1 VSKFD
6 YPLLFEPIPVP
17 KVWAGKKLADIPGR
31 KRLDETTHAG
41 ESWDVSTWP
50 TAPDDSSLDT
60 MSKITNGSLAGTPL
74 GDVMQVPVV
83 VKVIDSGQPL
93 SVQCH
98 PHTPDEHKNEMWY
111 IFEADKDAYIYLGF
125 ADGVTADE
133 FCAALRE
140 EPQNGQ
146 RIMNSLNCRRKL
158 ERGMHFS
165 VPAPS
170 VHALGPGLLTFEI
183 SERSQVT
190 YRLYDYDR
198 ARSRGHLDIAAGCEA
213 LTTSVSSQKP
223 FDPMLDIR
231 QEQTTSVIAEF
242 STFCVIKSTGDK
254 IRIESAG
261 RQHLLTASGG
271 NCRIS
276 GPRSEWDIELR
287 YTFTCLVPPTD
298 KPYTIDT
305 QGSGEI
311 LISPL
316 TGYPGGKQP

>member
-1 VSKFD
+1 MRKFD

-17 KVWAGKKLADIPGR
+17 KVWAGDKLAAIPGR
-31 KRLDETTHAG
+31 KSIDETTHTG

-60 MSKITNGSLAGTPL
+60 MSKITNGPLAGVPL
-74 GDVMQVPVV
+74 GDVAQVPVV

-111 IFEADKDAYIYLGF
+111 IFEANKDAYIYLGF
-125 ADGVTADE
+125 ADGVDADE
-133 FCAALRE
+133 FCSLLRE
-140 EPQNGQ
+140 DPQNGKS
-146 RIMNSLNCRRKL
+146 IMKSLNCRRNL
-158 ERGMHFS
+158 ERGTHFS

-170 VHALGPGLLTFEI
+170 VHALGQGLLTFEI

-198 ARSRGHLDIAAGCEA
+198 ARSRGHLDIDAGCEA
-213 LTTSVSSQKP
+213 LTTTVSPQKP
-223 FDPMLDIR
+223 LDPKLDVR
-231 QEQTTSVIAEF
+231 DVQETNVIAAF
-242 STFCVIKSTGDK
+242 STFCVIKATGDK
-254 IRIESAG
+254 IEIESAG
-261 RQHLLTASGG
+261 HQHLLTASGG
-271 NCRIS
+271 NCSIS
-276 GPRSEWDIELR
+276 GANPQWNIDLR
-287 YTFTCLVPPTD
+287 YTFSCLVPPTD

-305 QGSGEI
+305 QGSGEV

-316 TGYPGGKQP
+316 AG